1 MATTDVKQSSPM
13 KLAVKFGLIAG
24 IASIYFPIVGITERF
39 DDRTIIDGVLQLG
52 NAIFL
57 IIALAAGYL
66 VAKPRPL
73 PGEEPETPGP
83 EVMLHGAIASGIAG
97 LMIGLFVLLA
107 DSVELR
113 SVLIS
118 VTAALIERLSYGGS
132 AGSAILIMTLGGAV
146 IGALGAGLQLIS
158 PKVKRPLITAVLT
171 VLFISL
177 IEPLLNAIIPEV
189 LTQLGLKDDTSWLY
203 EGGGLSVTGA
213 ILVLVLTFA
222 GVSWWANKGA
232 GVKAAY
238 KERPEQQRK
247 MIKGG
252 ALLLA
257 GLFLV
262 YLPQILTSFLSEV
275 LGTVGLYILLGLG
288 LNIVV
293 GYAGLLD
300 LGYVAFL
307 AVGGYSTA
315 LFVSERSSLGWTLP
329 YWQVVPLTIVIATV
343 IGIMIGAPVLRLRG
357 DYLAIVTLGFGEIA
371 RFIVQSDWA
380 APALGGAQG
389 ILGIRAPEV
398 FGVDLRD
405 PQNLYYAIL
414 ACVAIVAF
422 ISWRLSKSRVGRAW
436 NAMREDEQVA
446 EAMGVSI
453 IGYKLLA
460 FGTGAA
466 LGSLS
471 GMFFAIKLGSVFP
484 ASFNL
489 LVSINV
495 LALIILGGMGSI
507 PGVIVGSFVLVG
519 LPELLRE
526 FGEFRLLIFGIVLV
540 SLMLLKPEGL
550 VPSRRRK
557 AELHIEEV
565 EEEQFE
571 KLAGTDGPEPAVT

>member
-1 MATTDVKQSSPM
+1 MAVTEVKQRSPRQ
-13 KLAVKFGLIAG
+13 LATKFGLIAG
-24 IASIYFPIVGITERF
+24 IASIYFPVVGITERF
-39 DDRTIIDGVLQLG
+39 NDRTIVDGVLQLG
-52 NAIFL
+52 NAIFFV
-57 IIALAAGYL
+57 IALAAGYI

-73 PGEEPETPGP
+73 PGEEPEPPGP
-83 EVMLHGAIASGIAG
+83 NALLYGALASAIAG
-97 LMIGLFVLLA
+97 LMTGLFVLLA
-107 DSVELR
+107 DSVNLR
-113 SVLIS
+113 PVLIS
-118 VTAALIERLSYGGS
+118 VTGGLIERLSYGGS
-132 AGSAILIMTLGGAV
+132 AASAVLIMIMGGAAL
-146 IGALGAGLQLIS
+146 GALGAGLQLIS
-158 PKVKRPLITAVLT
+158 TKLRRPVVIALGTAL
-171 VLFISL
+171 LISL
-177 IEPLLNAIIPEV
+177 TEPLLNAILREV
-189 LTQLGLKDDTSWLY
+189 LSQMGLKNNTSWLY

-213 ILVLVLTFA
+213 ILVLILTFA
-222 GVSWWANKGA
+222 GMSWWTTRGS

-238 KERPEQQRK
+238 KQRPEQQRK

-262 YLPQILTSFLSEV
+262 YLPQILTSFLAEI

-315 LFVSERSSLGWTLP
+315 LFVSERSSLGWALP
-329 YWQVVPLTIVIATV
+329 YWQVVPLTIIIATV
-343 IGIMIGAPVLRLRG
+343 IGVMIGAPVLRLRG

-371 RFIVQSDWA
+371 RVIVLSDWA
-380 APALGGAQG
+380 APTLGGAQG
-389 ILGIRAPEV
+389 ILGITAPEV

-422 ISWRLSKSRVGRAW
+422 ISWRLSRSRVGRAW

-484 ASFNL
+484 SSFNI

-526 FGEFRLLIFGIVLV
+526 FGEFRLLIFGTVLV

-550 VPSRRRK
+550 IPSRRRQ

-565 EEEQFE
+565 EEELFE
-571 KLAGTDGPEPAVT
+571 KRADSDGPEPAVT